1 MIKSKVYARGG
12 KMKKIVLIGPV
23 YPYKGGI
30 AHYTSLLYRAL
41 SCKYE
46 VELISFKMQY
56 PKFLFRKEQKD
67 YCNDMFRVPEA
78 QFLINTANPV
88 NIILTAQKIKKK
100 ETRFNYFA
108 VVASIFCPLLSHF
121 GSCAW
126 EKSQKNVYLP

>member
-1 MIKSKVYARGG
+1 MLQIEIHAMIKSKVYARGG

-88 NIILTAQKIKKK
+88 NIILTAQKIKK
-100 ETRFNYFA
+100 RNQ
-108 VVASIFCPLLSHF
+108 I
-121 GSCAW
+121 
-126 EKSQKNVYLP
+126 